1 MVAYGK
7 IEYGE
12 TISQYIPFEFEL
24 DYRSTSRIPKYILIT
39 ASASKYGD
47 YFTGGAGSVLYLD
60 DLELLY
66 DY

>member
-1 MVAYGK
+1 MVAYGRFQSGDA
-7 IEYGE
+7 IPE
-12 TISQYIPFEFEL
+12 YIPFEIEL
-24 DYRSTSRIPKYILIT
+24 NYTSTSRVPRYILIT

>member
-1 MVAYGK
+1 MVAYGSFQSGQS
-7 IEYGE
+7 IPE
-12 TISQYIPFEFEL
+12 YIPFEFEL
-24 DYRSTSRIPKYILIT
+24 DYTSTSRVPKYLLIV

-47 YFTGGAGSVLYLD
+47 YFTGGSGSVLCID